1 VTANKSEKYKHNLNI
16 NEIIEQMKQN
26 DNNDAN
32 SNVILSN
39 SSQAIINTTDFEL
52 RLINDKTSGSVTHSK
67 NSTKPATKPRKYVKK
82 EKEDGESKP
91 VNSNES
97 AEPKPIAKRRKSA
110 QKQGSDQIQDPSQI
124 AASASNSKTE
134 TVRNRKTS
142 SFKSSKNSLSKL
154 NTDEFKLDEEEEAS
168 LNGNVTNNTIHPI
181 NPTSVNLSTI
191 EDHSSCST
199 SSQQDEEIKE
209 LLMRK
214 NDSINGT
221 LNSFGGI
228 IINNEITAS
237 NLAVSKSKALK
248 IHTSKSI
255 NADLKNSNLNA
266 NTSNI
271 INAQQPS
278 DTTSPSISFANK
290 IITEELKEL
299 IQKEKQ
305 TTADLFLQLQL
316 LKNKEDQINTNNFV
330 NSFSNSIG
338 YMHQNSNSSD
348 ISISEL
354 VNINTKENGNSNQH
368 NQFNQRIKS
377 ATPVFVDQLLMS
389 PLFNSFMPSC
399 GSSSSSNSSSSTNT
413 NVNSHMQQQN
423 SVVTSFSQMAAAVS
437 AVLNNTNNN
446 NNNSSKS
453 TPSSSPTI
461 NLESGLIKINP
472 NQSSF
477 KRTKENVK
485 GIFMQKFDMLLNNF
499 LYNFEKFKSLLYCHV
514 DSI

>member
-237 NLAVSKSKALK
+237 NLAVAKSKALK

-255 NADLKNSNLNA
+255 NAADLKNSNLNA

-461 NLESGLIKINP
+461 NLELRISKNKLFL
-472 NQSSF
+472 SC
-477 KRTKENVK
+477 
-485 GIFMQKFDMLLNNF
+485 NF
-499 LYNFEKFKSLLYCHV
+499 LEFFLKSKLKIMPYILNYYKFL
-514 DSI
+514 